1 MKEQV
6 IRSAIGL
13 AIFLAGALAAV
24 VFLCYESV
32 STQSVIWIG
41 IITGV
46 AVLGYGILGTATP
59 AYARSMAM
67 FMGGHSV
74 MLVCAHLCNDGRAK
88 CLRRQR
94 MDPRSPNHGDC
105 VSHPHHH
112 HYGCL
117 ANPMDRGVKEVRFV
131 PANQAKQA
139 VESSSAC
146 LS

>member
-24 VFLCYESV
+24 VFLCYGSV

-46 AVLGYGILGTATP
+46 AVLGYGILGTAHP

-67 FMGGHSV
+67 FMGGIQ
-74 MLVCAHLCNDGRAK
+74 LC
-88 CLRRQR
+88 L
-94 MDPRSPNHGDC
+94 
-105 VSHPHHH
+105 
-112 HYGCL
+112 
-117 ANPMDRGVKEVRFV
+117 FV
-131 PANQAKQA
+131 PIFATMGEPSALDAKEWIHGLQTMGIVSVILTITIMA
-139 VESSSAC
+139 ALRTQWIEE
-146 LS
+146 